1 MTDPHLV
8 TPTRHRNATSA
19 VDVLEHP
26 TDATRSNGHHPTTRR
41 SARGAAA
48 SAISNAVVAAFKR
61 SCGKGPTK
69 VKAYM
74 LEDLVAIVARDTLT
88 TLERTL
94 VRGGHE
100 QLVRQAR
107 RALDDAVAEECG
119 AAIEQATGQ
128 RVVGWQTEIDPS
140 ADRTVALVH
149 LQPSPVTDLHR

>member
-1 MTDPHLV
+1 MTDTHPIS
-8 TPTRHRNATSA
+8 PARHRNATPG
-19 VDVLEHP
+19 VDVLEHA
-26 TDATRSNGHHPTTRR
+26 TDATRSNGHHPTTLR
-41 SARGAAA
+41 SAGGAAA
-48 SAISNAVVAAFKR
+48 SAISNVVVAAFKR

-74 LEDLVAIVARDTLT
+74 LDDLVVVVARDTLT

-100 QLVRQAR
+100 HLVLEGR

-128 RVVGWQTEIDPS
+128 RVVGWQTQIDPS
-140 ADRTVALVH
+140 ADLTVALVH